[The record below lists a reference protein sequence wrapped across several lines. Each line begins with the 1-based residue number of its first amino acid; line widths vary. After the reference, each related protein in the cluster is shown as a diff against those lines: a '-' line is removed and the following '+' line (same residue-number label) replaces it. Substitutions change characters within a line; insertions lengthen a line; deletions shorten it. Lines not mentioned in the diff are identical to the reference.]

1 MDPVETTVTID
12 RPREEVFAYLA
23 DIANHAEFM
32 TPLFDDWH
40 LTREDS
46 YGQGAGAR
54 FRAQGRMDRFGWGE
68 LNFLE
73 VEHPRRIFG
82 VGRAGKYNRIKTSC
96 EWVLEPAGQGSTR
109 VSFSFETEPP
119 LPTDRI
125 VEALS
130 GRRGF
135 YKRGSKKA
143 LKTLR
148 SRLEEGRAKGQRA
161 TVSGLYPSPRA

>member
-1 MDPVETTVTID
+1 MDPVTTTVTID

-23 DIANHAEFM
+23 DIANHGEFM

-46 YGQGAGAR
+46 YGTGAGAR
-54 FRAQGRMDRFGWGE
+54 FRAQGRLDRFGWGE

-73 VEHPRRIFG
+73 VEVPRKIVG
-82 VGRAGKYNRIKTSC
+82 VGRAGKYNRIKTYC
-96 EWVLEPAGQGSTR
+96 EWNLEPAGDGATR
-109 VSFSFETEPP
+109 VSFMFDTEPP

-143 LKTLR
+143 LRGLR
-148 SRLEEGRAKGQRA
+148 TRLEEGRAKGARS
-161 TVSGLYPSPRA
+161 TVSGLYPSPRP